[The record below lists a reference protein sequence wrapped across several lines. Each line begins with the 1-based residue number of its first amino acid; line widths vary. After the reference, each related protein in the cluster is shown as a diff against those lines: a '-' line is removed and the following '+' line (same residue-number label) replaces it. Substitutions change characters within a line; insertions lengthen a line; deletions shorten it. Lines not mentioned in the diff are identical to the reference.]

1 MSKREFKKYIHT
13 LNKKQLEEQIE
24 DLYARFKDVK
34 TYYDFAFNPKE
45 DKLLEEAKIKISRE
59 YFPINTRKPKMRRSV
74 AQKYIKHFLT
84 LGVDVPVIA
93 DLMLYNIEVAQ
104 TFSSQWYI
112 KQDSFYR
119 SMLTSFIQVLEFVD
133 KNGFL
138 SEFEKRILGVIN
150 EAKEQRWINH
160 QSFTRAFE
168 NIQNN

>member
-1 MSKREFKKYIHT
+1 M
-13 LNKKQLEEQIE
+13 
-24 DLYARFKDVK
+24 
-34 TYYDFAFNPKE
+34 
-45 DKLLEEAKIKISRE
+45 
-59 YFPINTRKPKMRRSV
+59 
-74 AQKYIKHFLT
+74 
-84 LGVDVPVIA
+84 DVPVIA